1 MKNAVPFIKSIFGL
15 VLFAL
20 IAASPVY
27 ANITV
32 PTIDTDGGSTVLG
45 FAPVEKDD
53 RDLSGT
59 FPDGV
64 CYGPLDLSDMTYEE
78 ARKSVVLYVTSLQNQ
93 QITLH
98 AQNGQQST
106 VRVKDLGLKW
116 DDEDGLYEAFTL
128 GRSGNV
134 VNRFKE
140 IKDLERE
147 PRYYE
152 LKISFDRNT
161 LSNAVHGLAQKYNV
175 APTESEMIR
184 VDDAFQITE
193 GKIGYTM
200 DEDATIRL
208 IEDTLKNWDGSEQS
222 IDLVIAEQKP
232 KGTKEELE
240 KVTDLL
246 GTFDTGFGSSSSDRT
261 KNVQNGARLING
273 SILYPGEE
281 FSTYEKVSP
290 FTEENGYYL
299 AGSYRNGTV
308 VDTFGGGICQV
319 STTLYNAVLM
329 AELEV
334 TERHNH
340 SMVVNYVSISGDA
353 AISGTSK
360 DFKFKNNTGA
370 PIYIE
375 GYTTDR
381 KRIVFNIYGQ
391 ETRPEGHEVVLE
403 SIETGR
409 LAPEE
414 NIVEDPTKPV
424 GYRAVRGG
432 HVGYSGEYWR
442 IIKEDGVEV
451 SRERINVSNYQST
464 PTTIYIG
471 TGEVD
476 PGAVAPEAAAPA
488 E

>member
-1 MKNAVPFIKSIFGL
+1 MKNAVPIIKSICGL
-15 VLFAL
+15 VSLAL
-20 IAASPVY
+20 LATTPVY

-45 FAPVEKDD
+45 FAPVEIDD

-64 CYGPLDLSDMTYEE
+64 YYGPLDLSDMTYEE
-78 ARKSVVLYVTSLQNQ
+78 ARKSVVLYVTSLQNR
-93 QITLH
+93 QITLN

-106 VRVKDLGLKW
+106 VSAKDLGLKW

-147 PRYYE
+147 PRSFE
-152 LKISFDRNT
+152 LKTSFDRNT
-161 LSNAVHGLAQKYNV
+161 LSAFVHGLAEKYNV
-175 APTESEMIR
+175 EPTESEMVR
-184 VDDAFQITE
+184 EEDAFRITE
-193 GKIGYTM
+193 GKIGYAM
-200 DEDATIRL
+200 DENASMQL
-208 IEDTLKNWDGSEQS
+208 IEDTLNNWDGEAIS
-222 IDLVIAEQKP
+222 IDLVISEQKP
-232 KGTKEELE
+232 KGNKEELE

-246 GTFDTGFGSSSSDRT
+246 GSFDTGFGSSNSDRT
-261 KNVQNGARLING
+261 KNLENGARLING
-273 SILYPGEE
+273 TILYPGEE

-290 FTEENGYYL
+290 FTEENGYFL
-299 AGSYRNGTV
+299 AGSYLNGSV
-308 VDTFGGGICQV
+308 VETFGGGICQV
-319 STTLYNAVLM
+319 STTLYNAVLK

-353 AISGTSK
+353 AISGTTK
-360 DFKFKNNTGA
+360 DFKFKNNTKA

-375 GYTTDR
+375 GYTTDKR
-381 KRIVFNIYGQ
+381 RIVFNIYG
-391 ETRPEGHEVVLE
+391 EEYRPEGHEVELE

-414 NIVEDPTKPV
+414 NIVEDPTKPI

-464 PTTIYIG
+464 PTTIFIG
-471 TGEVD
+471 TAEVD
-476 PGAVAPEAAAPA
+476 PGAVAPEAAPPA